1 MKANELM
8 IGDWLYSIIDRY
20 DHIEKKPVKITGI
33 RTEDDELLQGN
44 DSDVWYHIETYEP
57 IPLTKEILEKNG
69 FTTYGETWYLPNKN
83 VSVSFL
89 MYDTIINVKRGD
101 DYFFKKVPCA
111 YRDCAENRHVYVHQ
125 LQHALRLCG
134 IEKEIEP

>member
-57 IPLTKEILEKNG
+57 IPLTAELLEKNG
-69 FTTYGETWYLPNKN
+69 FVDRKSNYAFSNQKASVYYWINDRILSLNSYGDVLH
-83 VSVSFL
+83 
-89 MYDTIINVKRGD
+89 IN
-101 DYFFKKVPCA
+101 CQ
-111 YRDCAENRHVYVHQ
+111 YVHQ
-125 LQHALRLCG
+125 LQHTLKLCN
-134 IEKEIEP
+134 IQKEIQL